1 MDNRNLLIQLQSW
14 LQTAITGQ
22 VFDGQP
28 KETKPV
34 SEVLSANTPVPS
46 NLGLSI
52 YQHGY
57 VARLVECL
65 EKEFPIFRR
74 TVGEEVFTQFAVE
87 YLGNYPPKSYT
98 LADLGKQFPEYLR
111 AEAPQE
117 PWADFIIDLAT
128 LERAFSE
135 IFDAPES
142 ESSQVLKLTYPV
154 HTYFLAL
161 RNDSGLTLD
170 IPEPYPTTLMV
181 KREDLVVKIQEMD
194 VEKF

>member
-1 MDNRNLLIQLQSW
+1 MDDRNSLQQLQSW

-22 VFDGQP
+22 IFDAQP
-28 KETKPV
+28 KEIKPV
-34 SEVLSANTPVPS
+34 SEVLSTSTPVPS

-65 EKEFPIFRR
+65 QKEFPIFRR

-87 YLGNYPPKSYT
+87 YLGNYPPESYT
-98 LADLGKQFPEYLR
+98 LADLGKQFPEYLQ
-111 AEAPQE
+111 ASAPRE
-117 PWADFIIDLAT
+117 SWADFIIDLAT

-135 IFDAPES
+135 VFDAPES
-142 ESSQVLKLTYPV
+142 ESSQVLKLKYPA

-161 RNDSGLTLD
+161 RNNPELTLEL
-170 IPEPYPTTLMV
+170 PGAHPTKILIN
-181 KREDLVVKIQEMD
+181 REDFIVKIQE
-194 VEKF
+194 V